1 MQVSAGVTDFLAG
14 IAALNCSDELKNG
27 IFSHLSKILKEDA
40 CAHNRQGFYIE
51 MFFVAVNVL
60 AVMREVVLELALRNK
75 YRILDAQSTN
85 DQLELQRLDNDAA
98 DRELERAPLA

>member
-27 IFSHLSKILKEDA
+27 IFSHLSKILKEVA

-60 AVMREVVLELALRNK
+60 AVMREVVLELDFVINTGFWMRNLRTIKSN
-75 YRILDAQSTN
+75 YRDWIAMQ
-85 DQLELQRLDNDAA
+85 QIAI
-98 DRELERAPLA
+98 